1 MNAPLPLRP
10 GSTGEAVVDL
20 QQRLGRAG
28 HACDRDPGGHYGP
41 ATEEQVRTFQARRGL
56 RVDGICG
63 AQTWASLVESGLVL
77 GNRLLYL
84 HAPMLRGDDVAELQG
99 LLGSLGFDAGKV
111 DGIYGA
117 ATARAV
123 ADFQRNYGIAAD
135 GVCGY
140 ETLRALDRLAQRT
153 RAGEHVAAVHET
165 ERLREARPTLAGRR
179 IVVGD
184 LAGLSALARR
194 VQKRLRSRGA
204 VVLPLDGEGS
214 EQAATANRFDAEVY
228 VGLSSL
234 ASGPGSVAF
243 YAVDG
248 FHSVGGR
255 RLAELVVGAVQ
266 LAVPALEVAPRG
278 MRLPVLRETRM
289 PAIVAELGP
298 SRLVRDNLPRVSDA
312 LAAAIGQWAESPS

>member
-1 MNAPLPLRP
+1 VA
-10 GSTGEAVVDL
+10 AF
-20 QQRLGRAG
+20 Q
-28 HACDRDPGGHYGP
+28 
-41 ATEEQVRTFQARRGL
+41 QVRGL
-56 RVDGICG
+56 HVTGVCDS
-63 AQTWASLVESGLVL
+63 ATWSALVEASWAL
-77 GNRLLYL
+77 GDRLLF
-84 HAPMLRGDDVAELQG
+84 HCVPALRGDDVSDLQHR
-99 LLGSLGFDAGKV
+99 LGRLGFNAGRV

-117 ATARAV
+117 GTARAV

-140 ETLRALDRLAQRT
+140 ETLRALDRLAERT
-153 RAGEHVAAVHET
+153 RAGEHVASVHET

-214 EQAATANRFDAEVY
+214 EQAATANRFGAEVY

-234 ASGPGSVAF
+234 AAGPGSVAF

-266 LAVPALEVAPRG
+266 LAVPAMELAPRG

-298 SRLVRDNLPRVSDA
+298 SRLVRDNLPRVAEA

>member
-1 MNAPLPLRP
+1 MIAPILD
-10 GSTGEAVVDL
+10 EIAVEQAGKLKVAKLNVDENP
-20 QQRLGRAG
+20 
-28 HACDRDPGGHYGP
+28 DI
-41 ATEEQVRTFQARRGL
+41 ARRF
-56 RVDGICG
+56 
-63 AQTWASLVESGLVL
+63 
-77 GNRLLYL
+77 
-84 HAPMLRGDDVAELQG
+84 DVM
-99 LLGSLGFDAGKV
+99 S
-111 DGIYGA
+111 I
-117 ATARAV
+117 
-123 ADFQRNYGIAAD
+123 
-135 GVCGY
+135 
-140 ETLRALDRLAQRT
+140 
-153 RAGEHVAAVHET
+153 
-165 ERLREARPTLAGRR
+165 PTL
-179 IVVGD
+179 IVFKDGQPAKRMVG
-184 LAGLSALARR
+184 AKG
-194 VQKRLRSRGA
+194 KG
-204 VVLPLDGEGS
+204 GEGS